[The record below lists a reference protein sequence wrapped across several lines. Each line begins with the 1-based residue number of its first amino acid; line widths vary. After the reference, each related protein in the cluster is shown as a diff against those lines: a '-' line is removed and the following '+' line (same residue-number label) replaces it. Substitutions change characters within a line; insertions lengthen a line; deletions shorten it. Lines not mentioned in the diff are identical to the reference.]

1 MSCGARTPGRGDA
14 VHRRRRR
21 DGADRRP
28 RDRGELR
35 RTDLRL
41 PLGASS
47 DTYVEALRSQ
57 DLASWSAAHGH
68 AFAFLGGVTQ
78 ALVPDHLKRGGI
90 AASLYEPVPNRP
102 HAEMARHY

>member
-1 MSCGARTPGRGDA
+1 MTVPIVDPETGEIFDA
-14 VHRRRRR
+14 QIFV
-21 DGADRRP
+21 A
-28 RDRGELR
+28 
-35 RTDLRL
+35 

-47 DTYVEALRSQ
+47 DTYVEALRTQ

-102 HAEMARHY
+102 YAEMARHY